1 MKPIQYV
8 SIGVAC
14 LVGALGAIQIDRFI
28 RNGLA
33 ARVEVE
39 TPILNVIPASS
50 VSTATGAPD
59 FRAAAR
65 KLTPSVVSIDTR
77 GTVQNWFGET
87 FTGEIGSGSGVVLT
101 ADGYILTNNH
111 VVRGPNGGL
120 ATSVRVRFAD
130 GDSADAKIVGTDPR
144 ADLAVLRVAKTGL
157 RPAEIASSRA
167 LEVGQWVMAVG
178 NPLDVGQTVS
188 VGVVS
193 GLDRNLQTREGVL
206 AGTIQT
212 DAAINPGNSGGALA
226 NSDGALVGINT
237 AIASN
242 TGGSVG
248 IGFAIPIERAR
259 TVANDI
265 VRYGR
270 ARYGYAGLDA
280 DRRSGLLQIEQARR
294 ELRNLTGAEPPEEG
308 LVIQRVLPGSPA
320 ARLGIGRFDVV
331 LAIDGKALREPKDLI
346 IALYDKRPGEK
357 VKLRVWQRGETRDLE
372 VTLQDLTQS

>member
-14 LVGALGAIQIDRFI
+14 LAGALAAIQIDRYV
-28 RNGLA
+28 RNGLP
-33 ARVEVE
+33 ARAEVE
-39 TPILNVIPASS
+39 TPVLDVIPARS
-50 VSTATGAPD
+50 VSTAAGAPD

-87 FTGEIGSGSGVVLT
+87 FTRELGSGSGVVLT

-111 VVRGPNGGL
+111 VVRDPNGGL

-130 GDSADAKIVGTDPR
+130 GDSSDAKIVGTDPR
-144 ADLAVLRVAKTGL
+144 ADLAVLRVTKTGL
-157 RPAEIASSRA
+157 KPAEIASSKA
-167 LEVGQWVMAVG
+167 LEVGEWVMAVG

-193 GLDRNLQTREGVL
+193 GLDRNLETREGVL

-226 NSDGALVGINT
+226 NAEGALVGINT

-242 TGGSVG
+242 NGGSVG

-265 VRYGR
+265 VRFGR
-270 ARYGYAGLDA
+270 ARYGYAGIDA

-294 ELRNLTGAEPPEEG
+294 ELRDLTGAEPPEEG

-320 ARLGIGRFDVV
+320 ARLGVRRFDIV
-331 LAIDGKALREPKDLI
+331 LSIDGKTLREPKDLL
-346 IALYDKRPGEK
+346 IALYDKRPGDR
-357 VKLRVWQRGETRDLE
+357 VKLRVWQRGETQDLE